1 LDFQNTRIHWRRTL
15 TSYVKV
21 TVAMARVLRNRSFQ
35 LRRER
40 VQTARYLDIGCGPNA
55 HAGFVNLD

>member
-1 LDFQNTRIHWRRTL
+1 
-15 TSYVKV
+15 
-21 TVAMARVLRNRSFQ
+21 MARVLRNRSFQ

-55 HAGFVNLD
+55 HAGFVNLDYEWRPRIDV